1 MELCFVD
8 KLKEQPYWLLV
19 LFTMGSL
26 SVLKFFFAFLK
37 WVYVNFLR
45 PAKNLKK
52 YGSWALVTGPTDGIG
67 KGFAFQLAR
76 KGINLVLV
84 GRNPDKLKDVS
95 DSIQSKYGKV
105 QIKTVVVDF
114 SGDINEG
121 VKKIQE
127 TIEGLDVGV
136 LINNVGVS
144 YPYARFFHEVDEE
157 LLKNLIKVN
166 VEGTTKVTQAVLP
179 GMLKRKKGAIVNMGS
194 GAAVVIPSDPLYAVY
209 AATKAYIDQFSRCLY
224 VEYKKSGIDVQCQ
237 VPLYVATKMASIRR
251 SSFFIPST
259 DGYARAEKII
269 HEHPLCFP
277 QFGEIKIHAIKVKRR
292 ECYYHLSDSMLVKS
306 AFHGVNKSWF
316 ISVDASSAKE
326 HDDNQHCLNLDSNNM
341 VACDGINSNGSA
353 QGVKLL
359 LDGHP
364 EKLSNV
370 MDKQHFDPKA
380 VVTDRLGLDFAGGDV
395 LNNLEIGVEHM
406 DDNNDET
413 KSAHINN
420 RPDSH
425 TQGKRDQCDNENK
438 SQKTPIG
445 GRESGFKTGIDDVQG
460 SLLPE
465 SALETGSRTKKKR
478 KSRKRCKHAVR
489 DLTLEETNAALPES
503 GKNESQQEIIASQ
516 SFLENAIGVVPQDTV
531 TENENINDEP
541 RMVSYSNANKGTD
554 YVMPSASVPIEGT
567 GMLEK
572 HNERKNDKSRKT
584 DIDVQCFKSVEDTSQ
599 SKPVAKKKPL
609 PSGQTENID
618 GIWDGSST
626 DTPEVVHLQSVYP
639 TNEKRKKKKKS
650 SNTLNQ
656 EIAPVPSSGANVRE
670 ENCGEPKDLGEEFD
684 AELVH
689 GKHVRG
695 VISSELVVVSLKE
708 KHRNPF
714 QEANLRPS
722 SQEFDIVNG
731 EASNVEGRHS
741 EIVDP
746 SKSSKKRKKSEKAK
760 DIVSGTPSISVKEWV
775 KGCISGTS
783 PAEPN
788 KTANRDH
795 SDDNNNKQEFNVPS
809 KDRKEASEIDT
820 ISTSFL
826 ATDKEIDDVIQN
838 VVESVQQIRKGQVD
852 SENMNGKSR
861 RKTRKKRS
869 SDGEKDIRVEN
880 DPLSTQSSQVK
891 PHRLESNSEGR
902 CLKAVV
908 NVNPSESGRANE
920 DTDDKEVCCESN
932 RINFNYYFVPSQ
944 HSPEIVGSAEV
955 LVDRATETNRLDGK
969 MKAKKSKKKHDAN
982 SHGPSS
988 DLQSSQA
995 LNENHGVGAKPQADN
1010 SSTIVLQSLL
1020 SNSKSEKITC
1030 QPNKELLNAS
1040 DSLVIALPSS
1050 NSDEFNNVREEARR
1064 SITVEPSG
1072 ISAHAKSKRAASN
1085 SSLERSKKTN
1095 FLNTRVNG
1103 HQSHEDD
1110 NHMNGKKSST
1120 INTGEIVN
1128 NSQHKKSLIGVS
1140 GSIFNDDSN
1149 EASSNEADNSD
1160 ASTRTQ
1166 SDNSSDYSDEE
1177 SNADF
1182 NLSQNGSHSWKRK
1195 EGGGKAFSKPFSSS
1209 GMTLD
1214 TILRSS
1220 SRYKKAKL
1228 TASQSQLEDTESQP
1242 VDFTPENEANP

>member
-1 MELCFVD
+1 MSMAKPSSASNSD
-8 KLKEQPYWLLV
+8 DTTPYRAV
-19 LFTMGSL
+19 FID
-26 SVLKFFFAFLK
+26 
-37 WVYVNFLR
+37 
-45 PAKNLKK
+45 
-52 YGSWALVTGPTDGIG
+52 TGLGTH
-67 KGFAFQLAR
+67 LAT
-76 KGINLVLV
+76 I
-84 GRNPDKLKDVS
+84 VS
-95 DSIQSKYGKV
+95 
-105 QIKTVVVDF
+105 
-114 SGDINEG
+114 
-121 VKKIQE
+121 
-127 TIEGLDVGV
+127 
-136 LINNVGVS
+136 
-144 YPYARFFHEVDEE
+144 
-157 LLKNLIKVN
+157 
-166 VEGTTKVTQAVLP
+166 
-179 GMLKRKKGAIVNMGS
+179 
-194 GAAVVIPSDPLYAVY
+194 
-209 AATKAYIDQFSRCLY
+209 
-224 VEYKKSGIDVQCQ
+224 
-237 VPLYVATKMASIRR
+237 
-251 SSFFIPST
+251 ST
-259 DGYARAEKII
+259 DTVTDLKQKII

-316 ISVDASSAKE
+316 ISVDASSAKQ

-341 VACDGINSNGSA
+341 VACDGIISNGSA

-380 VVTDRLGLDFAGGDV
+380 VVTDRLGLDVAGGDV

-406 DDNNDET
+406 GDNNDET

-425 TQGKRDQCDNENK
+425 TQEKRDQCDNENE

-554 YVMPSASVPIEGT
+554 YVMPSASVLIEGT

-599 SKPVAKKKPL
+599 SKPVAKKKRKFEEEKKDDEYLLKEDRTLISDMLETPTISQHSL
-609 PSGQTENID
+609 VDKLKNID

-689 GKHVRG
+689 GKHVQG

-746 SKSSKKRKKSEKAK
+746 SKSSKKRKKSKKAK

-861 RKTRKKRS
+861 KKTRKKRS
-869 SDGEKDIRVEN
+869 SDVKDITESKKENENVGDKPAASADNVGEVAKVMKQAKLANTDSIIQLNGSNLEGEKDIRVEN

-944 HSPEIVGSAEV
+944 HSHEIVGSAEV
-955 LVDRATETNRLDGK
+955 LVDRATETKRLDGK

-982 SHGPSS
+982 SHGPSP
-988 DLQSSQA
+988 DLQSSQG

-1195 EGGGKAFSKPFSSS
+1195 EGGGKAFSKPFSS

>member
-1 MELCFVD
+1 
-8 KLKEQPYWLLV
+8 
-19 LFTMGSL
+19 
-26 SVLKFFFAFLK
+26 
-37 WVYVNFLR
+37 
-45 PAKNLKK
+45 
-52 YGSWALVTGPTDGIG
+52 
-67 KGFAFQLAR
+67 
-76 KGINLVLV
+76 
-84 GRNPDKLKDVS
+84 
-95 DSIQSKYGKV
+95 
-105 QIKTVVVDF
+105 
-114 SGDINEG
+114 
-121 VKKIQE
+121 
-127 TIEGLDVGV
+127 
-136 LINNVGVS
+136 
-144 YPYARFFHEVDEE
+144 
-157 LLKNLIKVN
+157 
-166 VEGTTKVTQAVLP
+166 
-179 GMLKRKKGAIVNMGS
+179 
-194 GAAVVIPSDPLYAVY
+194 
-209 AATKAYIDQFSRCLY
+209 
-224 VEYKKSGIDVQCQ
+224 
-237 VPLYVATKMASIRR
+237 
-251 SSFFIPST
+251 
-259 DGYARAEKII
+259 
-269 HEHPLCFP
+269 
-277 QFGEIKIHAIKVKRR
+277 
-292 ECYYHLSDSMLVKS
+292 MLVKS

-599 SKPVAKKKPL
+599 SKPVAKKKRKFEEEKKDDEYLLKEDRTLISDMLETPTISQHSL
-609 PSGQTENID
+609 VDKLKNID

-869 SDGEKDIRVEN
+869 SDVKDITESKKENENVGDKPAASADNVGEGEKDIRVEN